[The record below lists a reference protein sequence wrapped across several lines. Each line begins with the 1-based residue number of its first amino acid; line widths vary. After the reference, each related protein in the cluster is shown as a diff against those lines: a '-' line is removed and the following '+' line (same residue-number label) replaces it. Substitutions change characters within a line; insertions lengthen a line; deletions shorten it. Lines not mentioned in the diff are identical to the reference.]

1 MKRTILWIILGVI
14 VLGGLLTLTDLLVPG
29 ARGMGYG
36 SMMMSGRMGGGMW
49 EYMLGNSFPVSP
61 IGWVAVWLTWATRL
75 ALLALLLTGSVW
87 LIRSLGGVAPNVE
100 TPDK

>member
-1 MKRTILWIILGVI
+1 MKRTIPWIILGVI
-14 VLGGLLTLTDLLVPG
+14 VLGGLLTLTDLLMPG

-36 SMMMSGRMGGGMW
+36 SMMMTGRMW
-49 EYMLGNSFPVSP
+49 EYMFGNTFPASP

-75 ALLALLLTGSVW
+75 ALLALLLTGLVW
-87 LIRSLGGVAPNVE
+87 LMRSLGGAAPNAE